1 MSKRFVLDLTEY
13 SVEAPRQVIKEGK
26 SIGIEMKEEVYPLAQ
41 NLSVWLRTMGI
52 FRSGEDIAE
61 AVVLAKQLREY
72 AETATGV
79 ITLDEREAQ
88 ILKEATNKLIQMT
101 AEGRAQL
108 GGELH
113 EEAICRVINMKETE
127 E

>member
-1 MSKRFVLDLTEY
+1 MRTKRFLLDLSKY
-13 SVEAPRQVIKEGK
+13 SIEAPRQVVKDDK
-26 SIGIEMKEEVYPLAQ
+26 SIGIEMKEEEYPLAK

-61 AVVLAKQLREY
+61 AVILAKHFRDY
-72 AETATGV
+72 TGDST
-79 ITLDEREAQ
+79 ITLDEREAR
-88 ILKEATNKLIQMT
+88 ILKEATNKLIAMT

-108 GGELH
+108 GGILH

-127 E
+127 G

>member
-1 MSKRFVLDLTEY
+1 MKTKRFELDLSSYE
-13 SVEAPRQVIKEGK
+13 VEAPRQVIKGDK
-26 SIGIEMKEEVYPLAQ
+26 SISIEMKKENYPIKG

-52 FRSGEDIAE
+52 FKCGEDIAE
-61 AVVLAKQLREY
+61 AVVLAKLIRDFE
-72 AETATGV
+72 GDV
-79 ITLDEREAQ
+79 IELDEREADIIKQ
-88 ILKEATNKLIQMT
+88 ATNKLIMMT
-101 AEGRAQL
+101 AEGRGQL

>member
-1 MSKRFVLDLTEY
+1 MKKKEFALDLSVY
-13 SVEAPRQVIKEGK
+13 NVEAPRQVIKEDK
-26 SIGIEMKEEVYPLAQ
+26 SIAIEMKSEDYPIKS
-41 NLSVWLRTMGI
+41 NLSAWLRTMGI
-52 FRSGEDIAE
+52 FKCGEDIAE
-61 AVVLAKQLREY
+61 AVSLAKQIRDCKGDTLY
-72 AETATGV
+72 
-79 ITLDEREAQ
+79 LDEREAS
-88 ILKEATNKLIQMT
+88 ILKECTNKLISLT